1 MKRKIT
7 PHKREESVQAVIDYC
22 IDNGLTEFDTN
33 ILIHTNLP
41 YLGGYRTLLMEMQE
55 GNWDKVWDYLDL
67 YFAGDL
73 W

>member
-1 MKRKIT
+1 MKKVIKEA
-7 PHKREESVQAVIDYC
+7 KRENSLQAVVNYL

-41 YLGGYRTLLMEMQE
+41 ALGGERSILRCIQDEE
-55 GNWDKVWDYLDL
+55 WDDAWSAAEL
-67 YFAGDL
+67 YISGDM